1 MKSLILTTFSNG
13 KSMLPGLVFY
23 LVVTVLRGVDECRQ
37 GDEVVQVTDGEL
49 PGERERSAAVS
60 QQAAAGALDG

>member
-1 MKSLILTTFSNG
+1 
-13 KSMLPGLVFY
+13 MLPGLVFY